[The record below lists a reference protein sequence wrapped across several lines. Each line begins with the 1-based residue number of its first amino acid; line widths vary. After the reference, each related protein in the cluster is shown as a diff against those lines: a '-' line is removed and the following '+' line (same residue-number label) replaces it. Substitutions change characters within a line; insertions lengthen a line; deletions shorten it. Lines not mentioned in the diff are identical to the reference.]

1 MARPKLTEQAIAVKL
16 EEYRKA
22 VVAALKERDT
32 LKWANTDK
40 RSMLREHYEAQ
51 LAILKHQEAEAQRK
65 YANAKSAYRDFYK
78 KHCKKD

>member
-1 MARPKLTEQAIAVKL
+1 
-16 EEYRKA
+16 
-22 VVAALKERDT
+22 
-32 LKWANTDK
+32 
-40 RSMLREHYEAQ
+40 MLREHYEAQ

>member
-1 MARPKLTEQAIAVKL
+1 MARPKLTERAIAVKL
-16 EEYRKA
+16 EQYRKA

-51 LAILKHQEAEAQRK
+51 LAILKNQEAEAQRK